1 MQIQN
6 DPFPSFEEWGYIG
19 ELVDPRPPRTFFYV
33 WWLRTGEDGE
43 SDDTD
48 SSVYSEL
55 EEDETDDEEEDEE
68 VSDEGEGEE
77 ESEDEGNESNGE
89 KVCFPIF
96 ISAATIYY
104 FGITYVTL

>member
-1 MQIQN
+1 MGIHWRV
-6 DPFPSFEEWGYIG
+6 SWSTS
-19 ELVDPRPPRTFFYV
+19 PRILFYV

-77 ESEDEGNESNGE
+77 ESEGEGNESNGE

-96 ISAATIYY
+96 ISAATIYC